1 MATSR
6 YNLPTIV
13 DTMTADVTRDLNALA
28 EAVDEVLADEF
39 ANLSSRAVDIS
50 VTDQGGYFPTKNV
63 EAALQ
68 TIGQTLN
75 GARGSLISSAQQLG
89 VM

>member
-28 EAVDEVLADEF
+28 EAVDEVLEEEF

-50 VTDQGGYFPTKNV
+50 ITDAGAYYPTKNV

-68 TIGQTLN
+68 TIGQTIN
-75 GARGSLISSAQQLG
+75 GARGSLITSAQQLG

>member
-1 MATSR
+1 MPTPR

-13 DTMTADVTRDLNALA
+13 DTDTADVTRDLNALA
-28 EAVDEVLADEF
+28 EATDNALHTALG
-39 ANLSSRAVDIS
+39 NLSSKAVDIS
-50 VTDQGGYFPTKNV
+50 ITDAGAYYPTKNV

-68 TIGQTLN
+68 TIGQTIN
-75 GARGSLISSAQQLG
+75 GARGSLITSAQQLG

>member
-28 EAVDEVLADEF
+28 EAVDEVLGNELD
-39 ANLSSRAVDIS
+39 NLSSEAIDIS
-50 VTDQGGYFPTKNV
+50 IADAGAYYPTKNV

-68 TIGQTLN
+68 TVGQTIN

>member
-50 VTDQGGYFPTKNV
+50 ITDTGAYYPTKNV

-68 TIGQTLN
+68 TIGQTIN
-75 GARGSLISSAQQLG
+75 GARGSLITSAQQLG